1 MNTSAIVMMIIS
13 MLFLWG
19 GLALSILHLSK
30 NPEELDEV
38 LEEVKDQHT
47 LSRNKK
53 TAHLIGLL
61 FHGEYEKLSVVLRVE
76 SVFYKGIGMMQQN
89 AVVIGRFGSEAKI
102 FAASWQLENC

>member
-19 GLALSILHLSK
+19 GLVLSILHFMK

-47 LSRNKK
+47 L
-53 TAHLIGLL
+53 
-61 FHGEYEKLSVVLRVE
+61 
-76 SVFYKGIGMMQQN
+76 
-89 AVVIGRFGSEAKI
+89 
-102 FAASWQLENC
+102 